1 MKHYDNLKRYDN
13 FIFRSI
19 IVVFAVIFMGFNLS
33 WLIRINMGTDPCTS
47 MNLGISSHL
56 PVSFGTWQLLL
67 NLLLFLIVIYYDR
80 HLIGVG
86 TVANM
91 VLVGYSADF
100 FGWLWDRYLPS
111 YIWNIMWFRIIVLII
126 TLSLFVFSVAVY
138 MTSELGT
145 APFDAVPFIIAQRQN
160 KVSFRIV
167 RMIWDIAAMIIG
179 ILTGSTFGLVTLLMA
194 FTIGPVAAWVQ
205 PFTKRLLRIQS

>member
-1 MKHYDNLKRYDN
+1 MKRYDN
-13 FIFRSI
+13 FIFRSV
-19 IVVFAVIFMGFNLS
+19 IVVLAVIFMGFNLS
-33 WLIRINMGTDPCTS
+33 WLIRIDMGTDPCTS

-56 PVSFGTWQLLL
+56 PISFGTWQLLL

-80 HLIGVG
+80 HLIGIG
-86 TVANM
+86 TIANM

-111 YIWNIMWFRIIVLII
+111 YIWDIMWFRIIVLII

-145 APFDAVPFIIAQRQN
+145 APFDAVPFIIAQRQS

-167 RMIWDIAAMIIG
+167 RMIWDITAMVIG

-194 FTIGPVAAWVQ
+194 FTIGPVVAWVQ
-205 PFTKRLLRIQS
+205 PFTKKLLRIQS